1 MEPAD
6 VEAGCWRPT
15 RRSPTKVPAGGNSV
29 TAKLSPPKKK
39 PALKVTIQKGTS
51 ELSNKCSVVC
61 TVTYTTVHTSKYYT
75 ISLLYTLKGR
85 YLLI

>member
-51 ELSNKCSVVC
+51 ELSNM
-61 TVTYTTVHTSKYYT
+61 
-75 ISLLYTLKGR
+75 
-85 YLLI
+85 